1 VDCGVGR
8 HRLRDTTALGWISGD
23 GGQWNGCGS
32 LTAAERDNQPPSDL
46 PAARIGGDG
55 GDAGRCGRGRSSAPA
70 VFLKAMTGGEEVVGR
85 GATNWQRQRP
95 WVVAEPSEED
105 GGRGVRA
112 PAAAT
117 ASERGATKV
126 MGRRTVGG

>member
-1 VDCGVGR
+1 MREGAELRARGVPE
-8 HRLRDTTALGWISGD
+8 GD
-23 GGQWNGCGS
+23 
-32 LTAAERDNQPPSDL
+32 D
-46 PAARIGGDG
+46 
-55 GDAGRCGRGRSSAPA
+55 
-70 VFLKAMTGGEEVVGR
+70 GGEEVVGR